1 MNENKAKEVKVQQ
14 EENVTEEQHVE
25 TKEEAAKRVAEP
37 LSVTIEKVKK
47 DINTAVIMAER
58 NYGLHSSIT
67 VLILESVLANV
78 RAGNA
83 TVAAMEFEQYK
94 GELLKNG

>member
-1 MNENKAKEVKVQQ
+1 MSENKAKEVKVQQ

-94 GELLKNG
+94 G